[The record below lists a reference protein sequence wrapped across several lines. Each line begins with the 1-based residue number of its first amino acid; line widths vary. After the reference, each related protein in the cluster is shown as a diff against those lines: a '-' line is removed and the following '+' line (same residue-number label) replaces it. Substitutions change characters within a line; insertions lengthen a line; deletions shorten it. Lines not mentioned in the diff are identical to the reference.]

1 MTTHVW
7 EHEAGFQSDTHT
19 RRITVSA
26 LDVPLLVV
34 GRAIF
39 GGFFF
44 FSGLHHLMDR
54 VALVSYTAAAGVP
67 YPDAAVLGTGALLV
81 MGGVGLMTGLWPRLG
96 SAMIMLFLIGVTP
109 VMHAFWKDP
118 TGPQRLADMSNFMK
132 NVGLLGGACIA
143 AALPARWGKAVSV
156 RPLAEEEE
164 VRVVK

>member
-7 EHEAGFQSDTHT
+7 EREARLQSDTRT

-26 LDVPLLVV
+26 LDVPLLVA

-54 VALVSYTAAAGVP
+54 VTLVSYTAAAGVP
-67 YPDAAVLGTGALLV
+67 YPDVAVLGTGALLV
-81 MGGVGLMTGLWPRLG
+81 MGGIGLMTGLWPRVG
-96 SAMIMLFLIGVTP
+96 AAMIMVFLVGVTP
-109 VMHAFWKDP
+109 LMHAFWKDP
-118 TGPQRLADMSNFMK
+118 EGPQRVANLGNFLK

-143 AALPARWGKAVSV
+143 ASLPARWGKAVTLV
-156 RPLAEEEE
+156 RLPEEDA
-164 VRVVK
+164 

>member
-7 EHEAGFQSDTHT
+7 EHDAGFQSDRT

-26 LDVPLLVV
+26 LDVPLLVI

-44 FSGLHHLMDR
+44 FSGLHHFMDR
-54 VALVSYTAAAGVP
+54 VALASYTAAAGVP
-67 YPDAAVLGTGALLV
+67 YPDLAVLGTGALLV

-96 SAMIMLFLIGVTP
+96 AAMIMVFLIGVTP
-109 VMHAFWKDP
+109 MMHAFWNDP
-118 TGPQRLADMSNFMK
+118 AGPQRLANMSNFLK
-132 NVGLLGGACIA
+132 NVGLLGGAFIA

-156 RPLAEEEE
+156 RPLSESEEC
-164 VRVVK
+164 

>member
-1 MTTHVW
+1 MATHVW
-7 EHEAGFQSDTHT
+7 EHDADFRSDGRT

-26 LDVPLLVV
+26 LDVPLLVL

-44 FSGLHHLMDR
+44 YSGLHHFMDR
-54 VALVSYTAAAGVP
+54 AALSAMTAASGVP
-67 YPDAAVLGTGALLV
+67 YPDVAVFGTGLLLV

-96 SAMIMLFLIGVTP
+96 AAMIIVFLVGVTP

-118 TGPQRLADMSNFMK
+118 AGPQRLANMGNFLK

-143 AALPARWGKAVSV
+143 AALPARWGKAVTISS
-156 RPLAEEEE
+156 PAEP
-164 VRVVK
+164 RWD